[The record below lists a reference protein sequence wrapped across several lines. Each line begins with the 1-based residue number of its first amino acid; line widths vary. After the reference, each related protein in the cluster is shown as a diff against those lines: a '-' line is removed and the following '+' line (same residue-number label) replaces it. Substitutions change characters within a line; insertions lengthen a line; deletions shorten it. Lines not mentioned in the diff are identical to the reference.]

1 MLTTWT
7 PAPHSKK
14 QNKQTQKVLQGGA
27 LSFLGGLTQTATSSS
42 SSSASRQLHLCL
54 SLPCKELLMLC
65 GLHIARGGKM
75 VHLPSLSF
83 PATVALP
90 SLHVVRWGGSRM
102 RDRRARPLCG
112 VRGSCCKVLNQA
124 VSPTPAPPT
133 PLPLCPAHRQWWAW
147 ITSRLKAN

>member
-1 MLTTWT
+1 MDPCATLK
-7 PAPHSKK
+7 KK

-27 LSFLGGLTQTATSSS
+27 LSSLGGLTQTATSSN
-42 SSSASRQLHLCL
+42 SSASRQLHLCL
-54 SLPCKELLMLC
+54 SLLCKELLMLC

-90 SLHVVRWGGSRM
+90 SLHVVRRDGSRM

-133 PLPLCPAHRQWWAW
+133 PLPLCPAHRQ
-147 ITSRLKAN
+147 